1 MRALLGVLL
10 LFGCDSKATATDPA
24 GGGAR
29 AEQKSKEYESCGASM
44 HCQDDLR
51 CFEHSCRRT
60 TRSAVGDYHAALG
73 AQHGTRGDLEAAIAA
88 YGQAVRSYETDKL
101 ALPPDV
107 DCAYGAALA
116 RAKTNKDHAELGARV
131 LHRCVLAVPAGSN
144 LRFAAMQQ
152 LALLDGNGLEP
163 ESLRGAK
170 LADRYLTRGP
180 AAPETDKLQ
189 VTVTPTP
196 APTGK
201 NWPKV
206 PEKITGELKPA
217 LIACW
222 TQHNAATKK
231 PDLTVTL
238 TLKISF
244 YNNPDFEDEGG
255 WTTKVEAGT
264 SEAETCVKNAV
275 EPAIKGLKLAES
287 VNSKLAITIK

>member
-10 LFGCDSKATATDPA
+10 LIGCDSKATTSDPA

-73 AQHGTRGDLEAAIAA
+73 AQIGARGDLEGAVAA

-116 RAKTNKDHAELGARV
+116 RAKNNKEHAELGARV
-131 LHRCVLAVPAGSN
+131 LHRCILAVPAGGA

-152 LALLDGNGLEP
+152 LATLHDNGLEP

-180 AAPETDKLQ
+180 AAPATDKLT
-189 VTVTPTP
+189 VTVTPNP
-196 APTGK
+196 IPTGK

-206 PEKITGELKPA
+206 PDKIAELKGA
-217 LIACW
+217 LIECW
-222 TQHNAATKK
+222 SKHNAATKK
-231 PDLTVTL
+231 EDLTVSL
-238 TLKISF
+238 GLKIAF

-255 WTTKVEAGT
+255 WTTKVETGT
-264 SEAETCVKNAV
+264 SDNETCVKNVV
-275 EPAIKGLKLAES
+275 EPAIKSLKLAEA
-287 VNSKLAITIK
+287 VNTKLAITIK